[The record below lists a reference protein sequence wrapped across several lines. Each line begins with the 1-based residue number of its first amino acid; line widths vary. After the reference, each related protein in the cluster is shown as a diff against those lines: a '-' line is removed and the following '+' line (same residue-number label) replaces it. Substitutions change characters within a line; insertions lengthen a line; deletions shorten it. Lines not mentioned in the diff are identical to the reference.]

1 MKRSLFS
8 IFCALLISNNA
19 EASAFYFTDIG
30 VRSFSRGGAFIAGAD
45 DLTAL
50 YYNPA
55 ALTRL
60 DRPQFMLNVAG
71 VDQFVTF
78 SRAETSGAGPLNED
92 GTPSDI
98 AFDSIEDQA
107 SAFVIP
113 HFGVSSK
120 LGSKNTTF
128 AFGFYPPYAPDLA
141 YDPDGA
147 QRYSLIDVM
156 IIQTSLGPTVAH
168 KFNDWISVGVGAA
181 WGVMIA
187 EQELKVSVPFHKSQV
202 QSEIVDGQIVTTIDE
217 PTPNEDPA
225 NDVGFKFAAADW
237 KGISYNAGLTVE
249 PPDGQWAFGLMV
261 QPPVKF
267 EAKGELSADFSSHIL
282 ATEGFAGAPIILS
295 ETSSDK
301 DVTLNITMPLIL
313 KAGFAFRPDE
323 DSEIEIAGVWQ
334 NWSSIQT
341 ITITDLN
348 LAVDLNGEHPVPDAQ
363 MEDIV
368 IDDDVNLPADYKD
381 SWSIRLGC
389 EDAVNQK
396 FTMRAGVFYE
406 TSGVPASTQSVT
418 LVDGDKVGYGIGGSY
433 RPTENWSLDFGVSQS
448 FLNPTTAA
456 NSEVK
461 QISVD
466 ALTGDFLDGTV
477 IGNGKYESSLLIFGA
492 GLVWEFGP
500 RA

>member
-1 MKRSLFS
+1 MNRLLFS
-8 IFCALLISNNA
+8 ICSALLMSTTA
-19 EASAFYFTDIG
+19 QASAFYFTDVGI
-30 VRSFSRGGAFIAGAD
+30 RSFSRGGAFIAGTD

-78 SRAETSGAGPLNED
+78 SRAQTSGAGPLNED
-92 GTPSDI
+92 GTPTDI
-98 AFDSIEDQA
+98 TFDSIEDQA

-120 LGSKNTTF
+120 LGTKKTTF

-141 YDPDGA
+141 YGADGP

-168 KFNDWISVGVGAA
+168 KFNDWVSIGVGAA
-181 WGVMIA
+181 WGVMMV
-187 EQELKVSVPFHKSQV
+187 EEELKVSVPFHKSQV
-202 QSEIVDGQIVTTIDE
+202 RSDIVDGQIVTTIDD

-225 NDVGFKFAAADW
+225 NDVGFKFSAADW
-237 KGISYNAGLTVE
+237 KGFSYNAGLTIE

-267 EAKGELSADFSSHIL
+267 EAKGELSANFSDHVL

-295 ETSSDK
+295 DSSVDK

-313 KAGFAFRPDE
+313 KTGFAFRPNE

-334 NWSSIQT
+334 NWSSIKT

-348 LAVDLNGEHPVPDAQ
+348 LPIDLNEDHPVPDAQ
-363 MEDIV
+363 MDDIV

-389 EDAVNQK
+389 EEDFNRK

-406 TSGVPASTQSVT
+406 TSGVPESTQSVT

-433 RPTENWSLDFGVSQS
+433 RPSENWSLDFGVSQS
-448 FLNPTTAA
+448 FLNPTNAT

-477 IGNGKYESSLLIFGA
+477 IGNGKYEASQLIFGA

-500 RA
+500 SA